1 MTQTNKRPAARR
13 RPAAV
18 PPTPRHAAA
27 RKGPI
32 DAALDADL
40 FKALGDPTRLQL
52 LACLAK
58 CARPCSVSEVADCC
72 HVDLSVVSRHLAL
85 LQRAGVLHC
94 SRAGRTVHYAVR
106 FDRLTS
112 ALRRIADA
120 LAACAAQPGAC
131 CDPVPLTT
139 SAGATCAA
147 C

>member
-1 MTQTNKRPAARR
+1 MTQPSKRPAARR
-13 RPAAV
+13 RPVAA
-18 PPTPRHAAA
+18 PLTPRHAAA

-85 LQRAGVLHC
+85 LQRAGANTGQTAEKHGVPAPGSKIVFLNQ
-94 SRAGRTVHYAVR
+94 
-106 FDRLTS
+106 S
-112 ALRRIADA
+112 AEL
-120 LAACAAQPGAC
+120 
-131 CDPVPLTT
+131 V
-139 SAGATCAA
+139 GATQRLCHISRE
-147 C
+147 